1 MGRGTVSVGVCGWF
15 FFSRRRRH
23 TRCSRDWS
31 SDVCS
36 SDLNGR
42 AELSFTGAAE
52 EGQQFFVS
60 TEKTCR
66 DPPAAI
72 DYAREWPGR
81 PEEGFSRLLWC
92 AHQSRQAPAFL
103 PKDRPALASRVAP
116 TRFFVASSRASA
128 SSKLSN
134 SGTP

>member
-1 MGRGTVSVGVCGWF
+1 MKPQRNSHDEAVSITTLV
-15 FFSRRRRH
+15 SRHRNPLARF
-23 TRCSRDWS
+23 CFEQAP
-31 SDVCS
+31 
-36 SDLNGR
+36 NGR

-103 PKDRPALASRVAP
+103 PKDRPVMAKMPAP
-116 TRFFVASSRASA
+116 GATGGRTTTAGKSLLRE
-128 SSKLSN
+128 K
-134 SGTP
+134 